1 MSEEILIALTQLF
14 AIISK
19 QDKGVSKQ
27 ERDYVIRFFQER
39 LDTQTINKYI
49 TAYDDYSKTKRKRK
63 SKDSNRV
70 SVVESVRTLALCKR
84 INKTLDQKQKV
95 IVLVK
100 LLEMLN
106 ADKNFAPARMA
117 IIQTVA
123 DTFNIPAE
131 EHQYI
136 ENFVTSEKVIELNY
150 EDLLIFD
157 EAPPPPECDKVK
169 YINSET
175 LNGEVLFLRVKS
187 VGLYFVKYTGTD
199 EILLNGQIIKNNNI
213 TLFSPGSILKTPK
226 GSSLFYSDLV
236 THYTSSEIVSNIS
249 YNVANLEY
257 RFPNGVIGLHDINIS
272 ETGSNLIGIMGASGA
287 GKTTLLNVLAGL
299 EKPWQGSIL
308 INGYGLHEQK
318 NDLEGVIGYIAQ
330 DDLLIEELTV
340 YQNLYY
346 NAKLCFKEL
355 SEEQIETKINET
367 LNNLGLLKIKDLLVG
382 NVFNKMISGGQRKRL
397 NIALEIIREPSILF
411 VDEPTSGLSSRD
423 SENVM
428 DLLKE
433 LSLKGKLIFVVIH
446 QPSAEIYKMFD
457 KMYIMDTG
465 GYPCFYGDPIEGIIY
480 FKRQTGDID
489 SERGQCMTCGNVNT
503 EQIFNIIEAQIVD
516 EFGRF
521 TGKRKVEPIEWNE
534 RFQKA
539 FKLNRVEGVQKL
551 PPKTLNIPNKLKQ
564 ISIFTVRDFLSKIS
578 DKQYVSINLLEA
590 PVLAI
595 LLAWVIRYIEDGK
608 DKYIFELN
616 ENLPAFILM
625 SIVVALFIGLTVSA
639 EEIIKDKKI
648 LKRERFLNLSKFS
661 YLVSKLAILFS
672 LSAVQTFSF
681 VVISHLILGIKDMT
695 WAYWAVLFS
704 VSCHANVLGLNISS
718 AFKSVATV
726 YIIIPLLLIPQLM
739 LSGLIFNYDKLN
751 QIVSEKGTVPF
762 VADLMASRWS
772 YEGIAYYQYKN
783 NRYFEHIF
791 ELEKQEAQ
799 NNFKSSYWVPKLE
812 EFAYE
817 ISDALYEQRNDSIDK
832 LIKTKLLVLNNELK
846 KDHYTKPFYE
856 DELKKLL
863 EYETI
868 SQESIRRLLKI
879 ISKTSEFYNTRFA
892 LVNEKKDSVLHQIQ
906 QQLPENVNLSTFR
919 EEYYNESLAEIVK
932 NSKTSKRIAVHSN
945 ELLQIIDPI
954 YNEPHETQAL
964 NYRTHFFAPKK
975 TMFHTYFNT
984 FSFNIAAIWFM
995 TFLLIITLYFD
1006 FLPKLVSRIG
1016 ESFQFKSK
1024 KT

>member
-1 MSEEILIALTQLF
+1 MEKF
-14 AIISK
+14 
-19 QDKGVSKQ
+19 
-27 ERDYVIRFFQER
+27 
-39 LDTQTINKYI
+39 
-49 TAYDDYSKTKRKRK
+49 YSY
-63 SKDSNRV
+63 
-70 SVVESVRTLALCKR
+70 ES
-84 INKTLDQKQKV
+84 
-95 IVLVK
+95 
-100 LLEMLN
+100 
-106 ADKNFAPARMA
+106 
-117 IIQTVA
+117 
-123 DTFNIPAE
+123 
-131 EHQYI
+131 
-136 ENFVTSEKVIELNY
+136 
-150 EDLLIFD
+150 
-157 EAPPPPECDKVK
+157 
-169 YINSET
+169 
-175 LNGEVLFLRVKS
+175 KS

-199 EILLNGQIIKNNNI
+199 EILLNGQIIKTNNV
-213 TLFSPGSILKTPK
+213 TLFSPGSIIKTPK
-226 GSSLFYSDLV
+226 GASLFYSDLV
-236 THYTSSEIVSNIS
+236 THYTSSEVVSNIS
-249 YNVANLEY
+249 YNVTDLEY
-257 RFPNGVIGLHDINIS
+257 RFPNGAIGLHNINIS

-299 EKPWQGSIL
+299 EKSSKGTIK

-318 NDLEGVIGYIAQ
+318 RVLEGVIGYIAQ

-346 NAKLCFKEL
+346 NAKLCFKDL
-355 SEEQIETKINET
+355 SEEEIEQKINDT

-503 EQIFNIIEAQIVD
+503 EQIFNIIESQIVD

-521 TGKRKVEPIEWNE
+521 TGKRKVEPVEWHE
-534 RFQKA
+534 RYQKS
-539 FKLNRVEGVQKL
+539 FNINRVEKVQKL

-590 PVLAI
+590 PLLAF
-595 LLAWVIRYIEDGK
+595 LLAWVIRYVEDGK

-648 LKRERFLNLSKFS
+648 LKRERFLNLSKLS
-661 YLVSKLAILFS
+661 YLVSKLVILFS
-672 LSAVQTFSF
+672 LSAIQTFSF
-681 VVISHLILGIKDMT
+681 VVISHLILGIEDMT
-695 WAYWAVLFS
+695 WAYWIVLFS

-718 AFKSVATV
+718 AFKSVVTV

-772 YEGIAYYQYKN
+772 YESIAYYQYKN
-783 NRYFEHIF
+783 NRYFRHTF
-791 ELEKQEAQ
+791 ELEKAEAQ

-812 EFAYE
+812 EFVYE
-817 ISDALYEQRNDSIDK
+817 ISDALYGERNDSIDN
-832 LIKTKLLVLNNELK
+832 LIKIKLLILNNELK
-846 KDHYTKPFYE
+846 KDHFTKPYYSE
-856 DELKKLL
+856 KLEKLL
-863 EYETI
+863 KFEDI
-868 SQESIRRLLKI
+868 SQENVRELLTFI
-879 ISKTSEFYNTRFA
+879 TKTSEFYNTRFA
-892 LVNEKKDSVLHQIQ
+892 SVNEKKDSVLHELQ
-906 QQLPENVNLSTFR
+906 QNLPKDVSLSSFR
-919 EEYYNESLAEIVK
+919 EKYYNESLAEIVK
-932 NSKTSKRIAVHSN
+932 NSKTSKRIIVHNN

-954 YNEPHETQAL
+954 YNEPYEPMAL

-975 TMFHTYFNT
+975 TMFYTYFNT

-995 TFLLIITLYFD
+995 TLLLILALYFD
-1006 FLPKLVSRIG
+1006 LLPKSISKI
-1016 ESFQFKSK
+1016 EQIFQFKSK
-1024 KT
+1024 T